1 VVTIEVNQT
10 VSVEVNPGPGD
21 TMNIAAESQS
31 NAAPGAKPSSTRII
45 EGKLKTQVEAID
57 YEARTITFKNRK
69 GVLTTYKV
77 GEQAKQFNEIHRN
90 DMLVIEYTQTVAV
103 SVK

>member
-1 VVTIEVNQT
+1 
-10 VSVEVNPGPGD
+10 
-21 TMNIAAESQS
+21 
-31 NAAPGAKPSSTRII
+31 
-45 EGKLKTQVEAID
+45 LKTRVEAID
-57 YEARTITFKNRK
+57 YEARTVTFKNRK

-77 GEQAKQFNEIHRN
+77 GEQAKHFNEIRRN